1 MRFFLKLDVK
11 TLIPWWLK
19 VATKIILARLPV
31 DYQVWNKM
39 KLFRHGN
46 IDDFWSPG
54 KKFILHFNRAYPDG
68 QPINFYCL
76 ELGPGDSVASGILA
90 NGVGASK
97 TYLVDVGKYA
107 TEDIGYYKRFCKEMG
122 RRNVPVPDIS
132 HLESFDELLE
142 FCNIEYLTDGLDSLR
157 KIQSNTI
164 DFIWSHSVLEHVRK
178 MSFSDVVS
186 EFRRIIVDTGV
197 MSHNADL
204 KDHLGGA
211 LNNLRFSERVW
222 ESDFMANSGFY
233 TNRLQHSDMLRYFE
247 NGEFSVSKDEVGRWE
262 KLPTPVSSM
271 DSAFQKVSE
280 NELRIRS
287 CHMMMVPV
295 LAAS

>member
-1 MRFFLKLDVK
+1 MKLDVK
-11 TLIPWWLK
+11 TIMPWWLK
-19 VATKIILARLPV
+19 IVAKIILARLPV
-31 DYQVWNKM
+31 GYQVWNNL

-54 KKFILHFNRAYPDG
+54 KKFLLHFNHAYPSE
-68 QPINFYCL
+68 QPKNFYCL

-90 NGVGASK
+90 KGFGASK
-97 TYLVDVGKYA
+97 TYLVDVGKFA
-107 TEDIGYYKRFCKEMG
+107 NEDIDYYKHFCKEMG
-122 RRNVPVPDIS
+122 WRNVPVPDIS
-132 HLESFDELLE
+132 SVGSFDELLE
-142 FCNIEYLTDGLDSLR
+142 FCNIEYLTDGIDSLR
-157 KIQSNTI
+157 KIQPGTI
-164 DFIWSHSVLEHVRK
+164 DFIWSHSVLEHIRK
-178 MSFSDVVS
+178 KSFCDVVS

-233 TNRLQHSDMLRYFE
+233 TNRLQHTDMLHYFE
-247 NGEFSVSKDEVGRWE
+247 NGGFSVSKDEVGRWE

-271 DSAFQKVSE
+271 DSGFQKISE
-280 NELRIRS
+280 DELKIRS

-295 LAAS
+295 PGES